1 MNLRKIK
8 TTILSICVLSA
19 SLLAQE
25 DKETLLTVGNLPV
38 SVGEFKYIYEK
49 NNGKDANYSKASI
62 AEYLD
67 LYTRF
72 KLKVNE
78 AKAQKIDT
86 IPSLKEELNGYKRQ
100 LANSYL
106 MDKGV
111 KDYLLEDLKRKIVYD
126 VKIAHIYIPIPNF
139 ATDSVSKSAE
149 QRINMAHTALEKG
162 ESFENV
168 ALKYSEDNNSKNT
181 GGEIGYYTAMMPNGF
196 YLFENAMYNTAINKY
211 SKPLKSKMGWHIIKV
226 LDKREARGMIQ
237 VAHLLVRS
245 KGNPTAKNSIYEIYN
260 GIKSGSRWDE
270 MVSRYSQDTETA
282 QNQGVLPAFGINNYE
297 KTFEDNAFNLKNTND
312 YSAPFETSAGW
323 HIVRL
328 VQKFPIII
336 DENFAKVN
344 EPKIKNNERWQT
356 ARIDYLESIR
366 QAASFSKNSALIEKF
381 TRGLN
386 DEFFTY
392 KWSKT
397 NENEDN
403 MTLISFGNQFQST
416 LGDFKTFAQ
425 NNSRIRL
432 RFDNINHKPVDAVT
446 AVLDAYIE
454 EKTVEFEQNNME
466 QKYPDFKALMREYE
480 EGILLFEITKNEV
493 WDKANQDT
501 VGLKQ
506 FYEVNKQKYM
516 SEEKALIH
524 QIVIKNTD
532 EKTAF
537 NILKEASKSSI
548 ASLSKKYNK
557 KIKVIESTE
566 SNVTKEEAQKLG
578 LDWKKG
584 AVNAME
590 KNLGINAYIF
600 SKIEGFIAAA
610 PKDLKDTRGYVV
622 ADFQDSLEKSWIESL
637 RKKYPVKIN
646 ENILNN
652 IYK

>member
-1 MNLRKIK
+1 MNLNKIK
-8 TTILSICVLSA
+8 STILSICLLST
-19 SLLAQE
+19 SLMAQG
-25 DKETLLTVGNLPV
+25 DKEILLTVGNLPV
-38 SVGEFKYIYEK
+38 TVGEFKYIYEK
-49 NNGKDANYSKASI
+49 NNGKDANFSKASI
-62 AEYLD
+62 TEYLD

-86 IPSLKEELNGYKRQ
+86 ILSLKEELNGYKRQ

-111 KDYLLEDLKRKIVYD
+111 KEYLLEDLKRKIVYD

-139 ATDSVSKSAE
+139 ATDSVSKSVE
-149 QRINMAHTALEKG
+149 QKINMAHIALEKG

-211 SKPLKSKMGWHIIKV
+211 SKTLKSKMGWHIIKV

-237 VAHLLVRS
+237 VAHLLVRT
-245 KGNPTAKNSIYEIYN
+245 KDNPAAKTSIDEAYKSL
-260 GIKSGSRWDE
+260 KSGSAWAE
-270 MVSRYSQDTETA
+270 IVSRYSQDTETA
-282 QNQGVLPAFGINNYE
+282 QNEGVLPAFGINNYE
-297 KTFEDNAFNLKNTND
+297 KTFEDNAFNLKMTSD

-323 HIVRL
+323 HIVKL
-328 VQKFPIII
+328 IQKFPIIL
-336 DENFAKVN
+336 DANFAKVN

-366 QAASFSKNSALIEKF
+366 QAASFYKNSALIEKF

-397 NENEDN
+397 NESDDN

-425 NNSRIRL
+425 NSSRIRL

-446 AVLDAYIE
+446 AVLEAFIE

-501 VGLKQ
+501 IGLKQ

-516 SEEKALIH
+516 SDEKALIH

-537 NILKEASKSSI
+537 KILKEAPKNSV

-557 KIKVIESTE
+557 KVKVIESTE
-566 SNVTKEEAQKLG
+566 SNMTKEDAQKLG

-584 AVNAME
+584 AINAME
-590 KNLGINAYIF
+590 KNIGINAYIF

-610 PKDLKDTRGYVV
+610 PKELNDTRGYVV
-622 ADFQDSLEKSWIESL
+622 ADFQDALEKSWIESL